1 MSINVPTAL
10 PDSPELPAQA
20 ERELVSLDTVL
31 DSIQNRFF
39 QIRVGGKVFIGD
51 REAKDILE
59 ALMPVDSFKAFFK
72 TERVEGE
79 DPLDIWLKSAQRV
92 RLVGFTFDPNGEYGD
107 LGDVFNL
114 YQGPAVEPL
123 VGECQIIRNHIH
135 EVLCGGNDEQS
146 NHFLDWL
153 AHMYQ
158 RPWEHTDT
166 SIILQSGEG
175 TGKSIIMRM
184 LREMWGKH
192 SIQIDSESQ
201 ITGNHND
208 HLARKMLICT
218 EEFTMRGKIASTDYL
233 KNLVSSPTIQI
244 NPKGKDSFQVN
255 NFARLMCA
263 TNHPWA
269 LQASKESRRW
279 FVPTISGHRV
289 GDFNY
294 FGELA
299 KVALSKEGQ
308 RAFLHFLLERDISN
322 FDPHKRPDTTALE
335 QQKRQTMD
343 KLDLPLA
350 WLTRVLESGEFE
362 RVKVG
367 GSYISFA
374 WDGSAP
380 TLCSSV
386 RASYEL
392 FVYKKKNPPLF
403 DNVAKRLREIW
414 PTFKKTRIR
423 ICGEQISHY
432 QLPNIEEARTL
443 FEAYAGITLDA
454 LPEDFW
460 QCENST
466 IPPRKHA
473 LDIHEEAQLH

>member
-1 MSINVPTAL
+1 MNINVPVAL
-10 PDSPELPAQA
+10 LDSPELPTQG

-31 DSIQNRFF
+31 DSLQNRFF
-39 QIRVGGKVFIGD
+39 QIRVGGKVFVGD
-51 REAKDILE
+51 REAKDILA
-59 ALMPVDSFKAFFK
+59 ALMPVDSFRTFYKAEK
-72 TERVEGE
+72 IEGRE
-79 DPLDIWLKSAQRV
+79 PLEIWLKSAQRV
-92 RLVGFTFDPNGEYGD
+92 RLLGFAFDPSGEYGD
-107 LGDVFNL
+107 QGDVFNL
-114 YQGPAVEPL
+114 YQGPAVSPV

-135 EVLCGGNDEQS
+135 EVLCSGSQEQS
-146 NHFLDWL
+146 KHFLDWL
-153 AHMYQ
+153 AHMFQ
-158 RPWEHTDT
+158 RPWERTDT

-218 EEFTMRGKIASTDYL
+218 EEFTMRGKIAATDYL

-244 NPKGKDSFQVN
+244 NPKGKDSFEIN
-255 NFARLMCA
+255 SFARLMCA
-263 TNHPWA
+263 TNHTWA

-279 FVPTISGHRV
+279 FVPTISAHRV
-289 GDFNY
+289 GGFSY
-294 FGELA
+294 FSKLA
-299 KVALSKEGQ
+299 TVAFSKKGQ
-308 RAFLHFLLERDISN
+308 CAFLHFLLERDISN

-362 RVKVG
+362 RVKVC

-380 TLCSSV
+380 IQCSSV

-392 FVYKKKNPPLF
+392 FVAKKRNPPLW

-414 PTFKKTRIR
+414 PTFNKTRKR
-423 ICGEQISHY
+423 TGGEQVSHY
-432 QLPNIEEARTL
+432 LLPNIEEARTL

-454 LPEDFW
+454 LPEDYW
-460 QCENST
+460 QREDPT
-466 IPPRKHA
+466 IQPKKCVV
-473 LDIHEEAQLH
+473 DIHEQVQWH